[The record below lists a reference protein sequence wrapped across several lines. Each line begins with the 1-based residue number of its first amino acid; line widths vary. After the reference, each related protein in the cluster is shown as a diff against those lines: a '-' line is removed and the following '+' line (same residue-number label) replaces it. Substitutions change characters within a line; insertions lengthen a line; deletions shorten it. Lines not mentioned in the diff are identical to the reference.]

1 MWTYSSLGMRAYLN
15 KVQNLVWIRVRIR
28 IIAIL
33 RLISLWFYVVLYPSY
48 EALESFLK
56 CLVNFFGH
64 SHSLV
69 GYRVAERSSLVQLQM
84 FHGLKFVGLCFVTS
98 TPGFVSLVL
107 LTVWLGFSL
116 HCMLKQRLVTLIPQ
130 RISLYPPYL
139 FFIESLIFFFWWN
152 NKISSGVFFQLF
164 YLVIISYQNSSYYS
178 FNICNMGMQ

>member
-28 IIAIL
+28 IIVKL

-69 GYRVAERSSLVQLQM
+69 GYRVAERSSPVQLQM
-84 FHGLKFVGLCFVTS
+84 LHGLKFVGLCFVTS

-116 HCMLKQRLVTLIPQ
+116 HCMLEQRLMTLIPQ

-139 FFIESLIFFFWWN
+139 FFIESLKYFCGEIIRLVLGFFSF
-152 NKISSGVFFQLF
+152 SFF
-164 YLVIISYQNSSYYS
+164 I
-178 FNICNMGMQ
+178 